1 MKARSG
7 DAAGR
12 RAESVA
18 ALFLRLKGYRILA
31 LRERTSLGE
40 ADLVCLKGEAL
51 VFVEVK
57 YRPDA
62 DTAAQSIR
70 TRQQRRIHGA
80 ARAFLS
86 RRPEF
91 ATKTIRFDAVLI
103 APWQWPKHILN
114 AWPAHEHNAK

>member
-1 MKARSG
+1 MRRPTG
-7 DAAGR
+7 DAKGR
-12 RAESVA
+12 RAEAWA
-18 ALFLRLKGYRILA
+18 ALYLRLKGYRILA
-31 LRERTSLGE
+31 SRVRTGLGE
-40 ADLVCLKGEAL
+40 ADLIALKGETLA
-51 VFVEVK
+51 FIEVK
-57 YRPDA
+57 FRPDQ
-62 DTAAQSIR
+62 AAAGESVR

-114 AWPAHEHNAK
+114 AWPAREHNT

>member
-1 MKARSG
+1 MRRPTG
-7 DAAGR
+7 DAKGR
-12 RAESVA
+12 RAEAWA
-18 ALFLRLKGYRILA
+18 ALYLRFKGYRILA
-31 LRERTSLGE
+31 SRVRTGLGE
-40 ADLVCLKGEAL
+40 ADLIALKGETLA
-51 VFVEVK
+51 FIEVK
-57 YRPDA
+57 FRPDQ
-62 DTAAQSIR
+62 AAAGESVR

-114 AWPAHEHNAK
+114 AWPAREHNA

>member
-1 MKARSG
+1 MRRPTG
-7 DAAGR
+7 DAKGR
-12 RAESVA
+12 RAEAWA
-18 ALFLRLKGYRILA
+18 ALYLRLKGYRILA
-31 LRERTSLGE
+31 SRVRTGLGE
-40 ADLVCLKGEAL
+40 ADLIALKGETLA
-51 VFVEVK
+51 FIEVK
-57 YRPDA
+57 FRPDQ
-62 DTAAQSIR
+62 AAAGESVR

-114 AWPAHEHNAK
+114 AWPAREHNA

>member
-1 MKARSG
+1 MTARTG
-7 DAAGR
+7 DAKGR
-12 RAESVA
+12 RAEAVA
-18 ALFLRLKGYRILA
+18 ALYLRLKGYRILA
-31 LRERTSLGE
+31 VRERTSFGE
-40 ADLVCLKGEAL
+40 ADIVALKGEAL

-57 YRPDA
+57 FRPDRS
-62 DTAAQSIR
+62 AAAESVR

-103 APWQWPKHILN
+103 APWQWPTHILN
-114 AWPAHEHNAK
+114 AWPAHEHNAG